1 MSPLLHLRIPNGST
15 DGQKASPEAIHKEIS
30 RIAGIQWCGGRKGS
44 IYTGL
49 SNAGGFGCFL
59 YQVEGNR
66 LMAIADSVDLCSMV
80 CPAFQMMV
88 SSGDSNFADTNI
100 DMKQMLEDCPVELE
114 KNIHTTS
121 YTNMYYPPH
130 SFYLF

>member
-114 KNIHTTS
+114 KK
-121 YTNMYYPPH
+121 YTYY
-130 SFYLF
+130 